1 MHADFVRQAR
11 RGAIVKAL
19 RAAHFLDYLPTDQG
33 LVKVEGEE
41 ANLWPAGGH
50 RVDPSWAAAKEG
62 WMQPLEVKKGSLAG
76 QVAWKPLPCDWSRLN
91 TLRKMEAASKEQ
103 AARNEEAVSKGVIVT
118 ARSHGVLL

>member
-62 WMQPLEVKKGSLAG
+62 WMQQLGLLDNLHCL
-76 QVAWKPLPCDWSRLN
+76 WKPLPCDWSRLN